1 MEVIAAASG
10 LCSVGCGAAVSA
22 LAGGPVLSAF
32 SVVAAVGYGI
42 YSLATGKESSDDI
55 FEDAI
60 EGDHPPDVPTVVKV
74 ARHHAKPDDEY
85 STQKSS
91 RASFFI

>member
-1 MEVIAAASG
+1 MEVIAAAGS

-22 LAGGPVLSAF
+22 IASGPILSAV

-42 YSLATGKESSDDI
+42 FSLAIGDEKKTDDLD

-60 EGDHPPDVPTVVKV
+60 EGEVEDEKIVPIVKIAKHDVSD
-74 ARHHAKPDDEY
+74 AHFR
-85 STQKSS
+85 KSHV
-91 RASFFI
+91 SFL